1 MCKRRLSKPLID
13 ACVLGESLINQ
24 VSKVV
29 EEAKR
34 QYGKVDGVA
43 SCVGSMLIKPAHLTS
58 DEEFM
63 ECIRLNAFSSFNILK
78 ATVSCKSTS

>member
-1 MCKRRLSKPLID
+1 M
-13 ACVLGESLINQ
+13 
-24 VSKVV
+24 SKVI
-29 EEAKR
+29 EEAKQ
-34 QYGKVDGVA
+34 QYGRVDGVA

-78 ATVSCKSTS
+78 GAVSFNKNSFLLQEQV